1 MAKAITNQV
10 FEGFLGSSQ
19 KDTVEKTEMAIPC
32 EILHGEKRVGSG
44 VLVCNQNV
52 NNDNL
57 SKHFIITSKIVIK
70 DKDFADKCKVE
81 FCKKKSKKSKVKTF
95 DLMGVIKS
103 VRPVASGVMIIFI
116 DSSLPEFK
124 HEIKKC
130 RKFPLTIA
138 DFDKNHLMFC
148 YVANK
153 CYNINIESNT
163 ENAKY
168 VLKDTKNNSDAS
180 AQLSNGTVILQGAK
194 ESNRSAVGIFDVV
207 DEAHMVISPLWLK
220 PSISEISGELY
231 LIFFKIKK
239 QTNKLR
245 KQQKSIN
252 T

>member
-1 MAKAITNQV
+1 MAKHKPTTNQL

-32 EILHGEKRVGSG
+32 EIRHGEKRVGSG

-52 NNDNL
+52 NDDNL

-70 DKDFADKCKVE
+70 DKDFADQCKVE
-81 FCKKKSKKSKVKTF
+81 FCKKKSKVKTF

-103 VRPVASGVMIIFI
+103 VIPVASGVMIIFI

-124 HEIKKC
+124 HKIKKC

-138 DFDKNHLMFC
+138 DFDKNHSMFC
-148 YVANK
+148 FVANK
-153 CYNINIESNT
+153 CYDIDIESNN
-163 ENAKY
+163 ENVKY
-168 VLKDTKNNSDAS
+168 VLKDTKKNSDTS

-194 ESNRSAVGIFDVV
+194 ESNKSAVGIFDVV
-207 DEAHMVISPLWLK
+207 DEAHMVISPIWLK

-231 LIFFKIKK
+231 LIFLNKK
-239 QTNKLR
+239 TN
-245 KQQKSIN
+245 
-252 T
+252 

>member
-1 MAKAITNQV
+1 MPTTNQV
-10 FEGFLGSSQ
+10 FKGILGSSQ

-32 EILHGEKRVGSG
+32 EILHGKKRIGSG

-52 NNDNL
+52 NDDNL
-57 SKHFIITSKIVIK
+57 SKHFMITSKIVIK
-70 DKDFADKCKVE
+70 DKDFADQCKVE
-81 FCKKKSKKSKVKTF
+81 FCKKKSKVTF

-103 VRPVASGVMIIFI
+103 VIPVASGVVIIFI

-130 RKFPLTIA
+130 RKLPLTIA
-138 DFDKNHLMFC
+138 DFDKNHSIFC

-153 CYNINIESNT
+153 WYNINIESNN

-168 VLKDTKNNSDAS
+168 VLKDTKKNSDAS

-231 LIFFKIKK
+231 LIFFFNKK
-239 QTNKLR
+239 TN
-245 KQQKSIN
+245 
-252 T
+252 